1 MTDGSCLCKTT
12 VTDSVVFTDMS
23 VSKEDVMS
31 QLFIGALSPHDG
43 SVATN
48 LENGVTV
55 HTVGGVVDEVTVF
68 EVRDKGRTMY
78 LKNILSTVSLQGWE
92 MTPRIYEAED
102 ATINNAVSCSLDCTC
117 IDSCINCTLIQTTH
131 IVCIQLL

>member
-23 VSKEDVMS
+23 VTKEDVMS
-31 QLFIGALSPHDG
+31 QLFIGSLGPSDG

-48 LENGVTV
+48 ITDGLTV

-78 LKNILSTVSLQGWE
+78 LKNILSMVTLEGWE
-92 MTPRIYEAED
+92 MTPQIYEAED
-102 ATINNAVSCSLDCTC
+102 ASDIYLHNSTYDSTMNGTVSYFGISL
-117 IDSCINCTLIQTTH
+117 TLSYPI
-131 IVCIQLL
+131 